1 MVAHGFGVFVLH
13 HAKQNVRIG
22 FAQLC
27 RFGQG
32 AENTD
37 VTQRQLRLCNNL
49 EANEV
54 VLAMPRRLVRLSIP
68 PTPTEYDLLFG
79 RGRR

>member
-37 VTQRQLRLCNNL
+37 VTQRQLRLGNIHQAQAFEHQIN
-49 EANEV
+49 
-54 VLAMPRRLVRLSIP
+54 
-68 PTPTEYDLLFG
+68 
-79 RGRR
+79 

>member
-1 MVAHGFGVFVLH
+1 MAAHGFGVFVLH
-13 HAKQNVRIG
+13 HAEQNMCIG

-37 VTQRQLRLCNNL
+37 VAQRQLRLGNIHQTQAF
-49 EANEV
+49 EHQ
-54 VLAMPRRLVRLSIP
+54 I
-68 PTPTEYDLLFG
+68 D
-79 RGRR
+79 